1 MDPENK
7 TKQKNPPEN
16 KQPFPKKT
24 MSLDHPIH
32 IYCVFVLK
40 IFQKGHGYLCQHCQ
54 MLNYTN
60 ASIWRKKRFR
70 GCLAKTNYILT
81 LRYECMC
88 LGGLSWSVQRAFQ
101 MWEFPQLLKL
111 TDGLTAGAITRNSGP
126 NLPQFISFEMW
137 LDSWHK
143 SFHPFVWGCD
153 TLQGVLG
160 PRIENILIFTTGHQ
174 HVVHRILENFY
185 LF

>member
-7 TKQKNPPEN
+7 TKRKTAPGN

-24 MSLDHPIH
+24 MTLDHPIH

-40 IFQKGHGYLCQHCQ
+40 IFQKGHGYFCQHCQ

-70 GCLAKTNYILT
+70 GWLAKTNYILT
-81 LRYECMC
+81 LKYECMC
-88 LGGLSWSVQRAFQ
+88 LGGLSWRVQWAFQ

-126 NLPQFISFEMW
+126 VLPQFLWNVARFLAQELPPPCVGLQYSPR
-137 LDSWHK
+137 SSGPANRKH
-143 SFHPFVWGCD
+143 FHLPNWPL
-153 TLQGVLG
+153 TW
-160 PRIENILIFTTGHQ
+160 
-174 HVVHRILENFY
+174 VHYILENLY